1 MGRAVRAAKSCA
13 GMVMLE
19 QVLRIAHTRHDAR
32 WEASPVLLVST
43 PYSALPPPCPSE
55 GGNDVR
61 VAVDAQVVRDI
72 HCLGRDRSRLH
83 GMPLV
88 YICPVH
94 SIVNIRRFALFYCM

>member
-1 MGRAVRAAKSCA
+1 
-13 GMVMLE
+13 MVMLA
-19 QVLRIAHTRHDAR
+19 QVLSTAHTRHDVC
-32 WEASPVLLVST
+32 WEASPVLLGST
-43 PYSALPPPCPSE
+43 PYSALSPPRLRE
-55 GGNDVR
+55 GGN
-61 VAVDAQVVRDI
+61 AIKAAADAQVVRDI